1 MKTNIYHYL
10 LTLPKIWIYG
20 IIMLFCSSSHSVLA
34 NGNELFPI
42 RPSEVLFE
50 INSNNRKGNLAE
62 HSEQISVS
70 GRVLD
75 EIDQPLP
82 GATVLEKDTQNGTVT
97 GYDGRFTLS
106 VANDATL
113 LISFLGYK
121 SQEVKVN
128 GSTDL
133 TIQLKPDLTNLEEI
147 VVMGYGNQRRSD
159 ITSAVSEVDVDLVE
173 NIGISNASRLLQG
186 QAPGVQVKQTT
197 GSPGQEFEVRIRGI
211 SSLGATSDPLYVVDG
226 FPLANNVGQY
236 VDANDIESITILK
249 DAASTSIYGARGSNG
264 VVLITT
270 KSGKDGVSKLD
281 INIDQGFHTVPNSR
295 RVEVLNAQQ
304 FVQFQNERVTDDF
317 RRIEGRDPMTEEI
330 PAAWRSPGQVQ
341 PSTNWQDEIL
351 RTALVQDVNL
361 SMSNGTE
368 KLKSYL
374 SLGYLNQEGVIKK
387 TDFQVFN
394 GRINLSNKFNDYV
407 KVDWNLSGRYSTR
420 NDPGNTIGGNF
431 TTSVISAAY
440 LADPR
445 DPVYNEDGSFND
457 YIGGRDGVFGYQ
469 NPVQVLHEITNYTAV
484 SYLLSNGA
492 IELTPLK
499 GLSLKTSV
507 NVSIENGRGRFFK
520 PSTIA
525 DWNNP
530 PPTIANSGERAYRA
544 SNYTFDNILSYVTSL
559 YKNEFDFTAGYVV
572 QKARLDNLSGNGEQ
586 FPDDLIPHLSA
597 ASETS
602 SSSNIDGWGL
612 VAFLGRVNYAY
623 DHKYLLSASYRRE
636 GSSRFGQNNKWGD
649 FPAFSLGWRVS
660 EEAFFPWNAFVSD
673 LKLRGSWGV
682 TGNNN
687 IGDFT
692 HLARL
697 SANNYVLG
705 GQLAGGRVISNF
717 GNPDLKWETSRQ
729 LDIGVDIGL
738 FDDKIMVVTE
748 FYKRTTEDMLLPLQV
763 PATTGFGTALSNI
776 GKVENKGFELGINY
790 RETFGD
796 FRIRTNFNI
805 AFNRNEILALDGDLE
820 EIFVSNDFYG
830 GNNIFRVGQPIGMLY
845 GFKKLKIFE
854 TEEEISN
861 APSHPGNTVGTYQ
874 YEDVNGDGQITYDR
888 QDWTIIG
895 NPNPDFTWGL
905 NINLE
910 YKNFDLSINFTGA
923 QNYDLFR
930 NIEPFTM
937 NVDGV
942 FNVDARMINRWRS
955 PGNPGIG
962 GWASTGNFQF
972 TRETSSRFVYDASH
986 LWFRTLTLGYNFPK
1000 ISEAFDLRFYSTI
1013 DNFLLFT
1020 NYPGNNPESNSGN
1033 PFNPQTVTIGVDN
1046 DHYPVPRTF
1055 SLGLNINF

>member
-1 MKTNIYHYL
+1 MKVNIYNYL
-10 LTLPKIWIYG
+10 LMMTKICIYG
-20 IIMLFCSSSHSVLA
+20 IIMLCCSSSHIVLA
-34 NGNELFPI
+34 NE
-42 RPSEVLFE
+42 
-50 INSNNRKGNLAE
+50 KGNLAE
-62 HSEQISVS
+62 QSEQINVQ
-70 GRVLD
+70 GRILD
-75 EIDQPLP
+75 ETDQPLP
-82 GATVLEKDTQNGTVT
+82 GAAVLEKGTNNGTIT
-97 GYDGRFTLS
+97 DYDGRFTLS
-106 VANDATL
+106 VAEDATL
-113 LISFLGYK
+113 LISFVGYEQ
-121 SQEVKVN
+121 QEVKVN
-128 GSTDL
+128 GSTTDLIIKLKADL
-133 TIQLKPDLTNLEEI
+133 TSLEEVII
-147 VVMGYGNQRRSD
+147 VGYGDQRKSD
-159 ITSAVSEVDVDLVE
+159 ITTAVSEVDLDLVE
-173 NIGISNASRLLQG
+173 NVAISNTSRLLQG

-211 SSLGATSDPLYVVDG
+211 SSLGASSNPLYVVDG
-226 FPLANNVGQY
+226 FPIADNIGQY
-236 VDANDIESITILK
+236 VDANDIASITILK

-270 KSGKDGVSKLD
+270 KSGKEGVSK
-281 INIDQGFHTVPNSR
+281 INISLNEGFQNIPDSR
-295 RVEVLNAQQ
+295 KVKVLNAQQ
-304 FVQFQNERVTDDF
+304 FVQFQNERVSDDF
-317 RRIEGRDPMTEEI
+317 RRIEGREPTPQDI
-330 PAAWRSPGQVQ
+330 PEAWRFPDQVRN
-341 PSTNWQDEIL
+341 STNWLNEIL
-351 RTALVQDVNL
+351 NDRALFQDFNI
-361 SMSNGTE
+361 SMTNGNNH
-368 KLKSYL
+368 LKSYL
-374 SLGYLNQEGVIKK
+374 SLGYINQEGAIKE
-387 TDFQVFN
+387 TDYQLFN
-394 GRINLSNKFNDYV
+394 ARINLSNKFNDYL

-469 NPVQVLHEITNYTAV
+469 NPVQVLHEVTNYTAI
-484 SYLLSNGA
+484 SYLLSNGS

-499 GLSLKTSV
+499 GLSLKTAV
-507 NVSIENGRGRFFK
+507 NVSMENGRGRFFK

-559 YKNEFDFTAGYVV
+559 DKNEFDFTAGYVV
-572 QKARLDNLSGNGEQ
+572 QRARLDDLSGNGEQ
-586 FPDDLIPHLSA
+586 FPDDLIPYLSA
-597 ASETS
+597 AGETS
-602 SSSNIDGWGL
+602 SSSNINGWGL
-612 VAFLGRVNYAY
+612 AAFLGRVNYVY
-623 DHKYLLSASYRRE
+623 DHKYLLSVSYRRE
-636 GSSRFGQNNKWGD
+636 GSSRFGKNNKWGD
-649 FPAFSLGWRVS
+649 FPAFSLGWRAS
-660 EEAFFPWNAFVSD
+660 EEAFFPKNAFISD
-673 LKLRGSWGV
+673 LKLRGSWGI

-705 GQLAGGRVISNF
+705 GQLVGGRVISNF
-717 GNPDLKWETSRQ
+717 GNPDLKWETSKQ
-729 LDIGVDIGL
+729 LDIGLDIGL
-738 FDDKIMVVTE
+738 FDNKIMVVTE
-748 FYKRTTEDMLLPLQV
+748 FYIKTTEDMLLPLQV
-763 PATTGFGTALSNI
+763 PATTGFGNALSNI

-790 RETFGD
+790 RENFGD
-796 FRIRTNFNI
+796 FRVRTNFNI

-830 GNNIFRVGQPIGMLY
+830 GNNIFRIGQPIGMLY

-874 YEDVNGDGQITYDR
+874 YEDVNGDGEITYDR

-910 YKNFDLSINFTGA
+910 YKNFDLSMIFTGV

-942 FNVDARMINRWRS
+942 FNVDSRMIDRWRS
-955 PGNPGIG
+955 PDNPGIG
-962 GWASTGNFQF
+962 EWASTGNFQF
-972 TRETSSRFVYDASH
+972 TREASSRFVYDASH
-986 LWFRTLTLGYNFPK
+986 VWFRTLTLGYNFPK
-1000 ISEAFDLRFYSTI
+1000 ISEAFDLRFYSSI

-1033 PFNPQTVTIGVDN
+1033 PLNPQTVTIGVDN